1 MKKQKTKYIKVRMT
15 LEEVEQF
22 KKKAKEYKTVSHY
35 VRRALEEYSNMNIRQ
50 QIELMNDL
58 GTFYQKYQNE
68 LSWAGSNLNQAM
80 KRANEL
86 SVAGL
91 LAPGYL
97 REVLLPTI
105 QETQHTLTLIKREL
119 ETLML
124 KSIRSVQPESNS
136 GNGTAGFQNPE
147 NCCILVPPAFHSLE
161 NTIRI

>member
-124 KSIRSVQPESNS
+124 KSIRSAQPATSDE
-136 GNGTAGFQNPE
+136 E
-147 NCCILVPPAFHSLE
+147 
-161 NTIRI
+161 

>member
-1 MKKQKTKYIKVRMT
+1 MKHQRTKVFQLRLT
-15 LEEVEQF
+15 TDELLSL
-22 KKKAKEYKTVSHY
+22 KEKSVPYQSVSHFIRQA
-35 VRRALEEYSNMNIRQ
+35 VEEFSRVDVRQ
-50 QIELMNDL
+50 QIGMMQDL
-58 GTFYQKYQNE
+58 CAFYQKFQNE

-124 KSIRSVQPESNS
+124 KSIRSAQPETSD
-136 GNGTAGFQNPE
+136 E
-147 NCCILVPPAFHSLE
+147 E
-161 NTIRI
+161 

>member
-1 MKKQKTKYIKVRMT
+1 MVNPITLLVSYEETKDQIHQGPDDLGRSGTVQ
-15 LEEVEQF
+15 E
-22 KKKAKEYKTVSHY
+22 KAKEYKTVSHY

-124 KSIRSVQPESNS
+124 KSIRSAQPETSD
-136 GNGTAGFQNPE
+136 E
-147 NCCILVPPAFHSLE
+147 E
-161 NTIRI
+161 

>member
-22 KKKAKEYKTVSHY
+22 KKKAKEYKTV
-35 VRRALEEYSNMNIRQ
+35 RALEEYSNMNIRQ

-58 GTFYQKYQNE
+58 GAFYRKYQNE

-97 REVLLPTI
+97 RKVLLPTI

-124 KSIRSVQPESNS
+124 KNIKSAQPKTSDE
-136 GNGTAGFQNPE
+136 E
-147 NCCILVPPAFHSLE
+147 
-161 NTIRI
+161 

>member
-1 MKKQKTKYIKVRMT
+1 MKEQKTKYIKVRMT

-58 GTFYQKYQNE
+58 DTFYRKYQNE

-105 QETQHTLTLIKREL
+105 QETQQTLTLIKREL

-124 KSIRSVQPESNS
+124 KSIKSAQPKNS
-136 GNGTAGFQNPE
+136 DE
-147 NCCILVPPAFHSLE
+147 E
-161 NTIRI
+161 

>member
-97 REVLLPTI
+97 REVLLPSI

-124 KSIRSVQPESNS
+124 KSIRSTQPETSD
-136 GNGTAGFQNPE
+136 E
-147 NCCILVPPAFHSLE
+147 K
-161 NTIRI
+161 

>member
-124 KSIRSVQPESNS
+124 KSIRSVHPETSD
-136 GNGTAGFQNPE
+136 E
-147 NCCILVPPAFHSLE
+147 E
-161 NTIRI
+161 

>member
-22 KKKAKEYKTVSHY
+22 KKKAKEYKTVSLY

-124 KSIRSVQPESNS
+124 KSIRSVQPETSD
-136 GNGTAGFQNPE
+136 E
-147 NCCILVPPAFHSLE
+147 E
-161 NTIRI
+161 

>member
-1 MKKQKTKYIKVRMT
+1 MKEQKTKYIKVRMT

-58 GTFYQKYQNE
+58 GTFYRKYQNE

-105 QETQHTLTLIKREL
+105 QETQQTLTLIKREL

-124 KSIRSVQPESNS
+124 KSIKSAQPKTSDE
-136 GNGTAGFQNPE
+136 E
-147 NCCILVPPAFHSLE
+147 
-161 NTIRI
+161 

>member
-1 MKKQKTKYIKVRMT
+1 MKEQKTKYIKVRMT

-58 GTFYQKYQNE
+58 GSFYRKYQNE

-105 QETQHTLTLIKREL
+105 QETQQTLTLIKREL

-124 KSIRSVQPESNS
+124 KSIKSVQPKTSDKE
-136 GNGTAGFQNPE
+136 
-147 NCCILVPPAFHSLE
+147 
-161 NTIRI
+161 

>member
-15 LEEVEQF
+15 LEEVEQI
-22 KKKAKEYKTVSHY
+22 KKKAIEYKTVSHY

-80 KRANEL
+80 KRANGL

-124 KSIRSVQPESNS
+124 KRIRSVHHET
-136 GNGTAGFQNPE
+136 TAE
-147 NCCILVPPAFHSLE
+147 E
-161 NTIRI
+161 

>member
-1 MKKQKTKYIKVRMT
+1 MKEQKTKYIKVRMT

-58 GTFYQKYQNE
+58 GTFYRKYQNE

-86 SVAGL
+86 SIAGL

-105 QETQHTLTLIKREL
+105 QETQQTLTLIKREL

-124 KSIRSVQPESNS
+124 KSFKSAQPKTSDE
-136 GNGTAGFQNPE
+136 E
-147 NCCILVPPAFHSLE
+147 
-161 NTIRI
+161 

>member
-124 KSIRSVQPESNS
+124 KSIRSAQP
-136 GNGTAGFQNPE
+136 
-147 NCCILVPPAFHSLE
+147 LSL
-161 NTIRI
+161 IHI

>member
-124 KSIRSVQPESNS
+124 KSIRSSQPETSD
-136 GNGTAGFQNPE
+136 E
-147 NCCILVPPAFHSLE
+147 E
-161 NTIRI
+161 

>member
-58 GTFYQKYQNE
+58 GAFYRKYQNE

-97 REVLLPTI
+97 RKVLLPTI

-119 ETLML
+119 ETLM
-124 KSIRSVQPESNS
+124 KSNP

-147 NCCILVPPAFHSLE
+147 IQHPCSSSMPF
-161 NTIRI
+161 T

>member
-22 KKKAKEYKTVSHY
+22 MKKAKEFKTVSHY

-124 KSIRSVQPESNS
+124 KSIRSVQPETSD
-136 GNGTAGFQNPE
+136 E
-147 NCCILVPPAFHSLE
+147 E
-161 NTIRI
+161 

>member
-22 KKKAKEYKTVSHY
+22 KKTPKQYKTVSHY

-124 KSIRSVQPESNS
+124 KSIRSVQPETSD
-136 GNGTAGFQNPE
+136 E
-147 NCCILVPPAFHSLE
+147 E
-161 NTIRI
+161 

>member
-124 KSIRSVQPESNS
+124 KSIRSAQPKTSDE
-136 GNGTAGFQNPE
+136 E
-147 NCCILVPPAFHSLE
+147 
-161 NTIRI
+161 

>member
-58 GTFYQKYQNE
+58 GAFYRKYQNE

-97 REVLLPTI
+97 RKVLLPTI

-124 KSIRSVQPESNS
+124 KSIRSAQPETSD
-136 GNGTAGFQNPE
+136 E
-147 NCCILVPPAFHSLE
+147 E
-161 NTIRI
+161 

>member
-58 GTFYQKYQNE
+58 GAFYRKYQNE

-91 LAPGYL
+91 LASGYL

-124 KSIRSVQPESNS
+124 KSIRSAQPKTSDE
-136 GNGTAGFQNPE
+136 E
-147 NCCILVPPAFHSLE
+147 
-161 NTIRI
+161 

>member
-91 LAPGYL
+91 LAPGYF

-124 KSIRSVQPESNS
+124 KSIRSVQPETSD
-136 GNGTAGFQNPE
+136 E
-147 NCCILVPPAFHSLE
+147 E
-161 NTIRI
+161 

>member
-58 GTFYQKYQNE
+58 GAFYRKYQNE

-97 REVLLPTI
+97 RKVLLPGNPAHTDLDKTRTGNLDAEEY
-105 QETQHTLTLIKREL
+105 QVCPTQNL
-119 ETLML
+119 
-124 KSIRSVQPESNS
+124 
-136 GNGTAGFQNPE
+136 
-147 NCCILVPPAFHSLE
+147 
-161 NTIRI
+161 

>member
-22 KKKAKEYKTVSHY
+22 KKRTKEYKTVSHY

-58 GTFYQKYQNE
+58 GTFYRKYQNE
-68 LSWAGSNLNQAM
+68 LSWTGSNLNQAM

-105 QETQHTLTLIKREL
+105 QETQHT
-119 ETLML
+119 
-124 KSIRSVQPESNS
+124 P
-136 GNGTAGFQNPE
+136 
-147 NCCILVPPAFHSLE
+147 
-161 NTIRI
+161 

>member
-91 LAPGYL
+91 LAPGYF

-124 KSIRSVQPESNS
+124 KSIRSAQSETSD
-136 GNGTAGFQNPE
+136 E
-147 NCCILVPPAFHSLE
+147 E
-161 NTIRI
+161 

>member
-124 KSIRSVQPESNS
+124 KSIRS
-136 GNGTAGFQNPE
+136 A
-147 NCCILVPPAFHSLE
+147 
-161 NTIRI
+161 

>member
-91 LAPGYL
+91 LFTGGAAAHHPGNPAHTDLDKARTGNLNAEEYQVCPTRNL
-97 REVLLPTI
+97 R
-105 QETQHTLTLIKREL
+105 
-119 ETLML
+119 
-124 KSIRSVQPESNS
+124 
-136 GNGTAGFQNPE
+136 
-147 NCCILVPPAFHSLE
+147 
-161 NTIRI
+161 

>member
-58 GTFYQKYQNE
+58 GTFYRKYQNE

-97 REVLLPTI
+97 REVLLPSI

-124 KSIRSVQPESNS
+124 KSIRSTQPETSD
-136 GNGTAGFQNPE
+136 E
-147 NCCILVPPAFHSLE
+147 K
-161 NTIRI
+161 

>member
-86 SVAGL
+86 SVAGV

-124 KSIRSVQPESNS
+124 KSIRSAQPATSDE
-136 GNGTAGFQNPE
+136 E
-147 NCCILVPPAFHSLE
+147 
-161 NTIRI
+161 

>member
-35 VRRALEEYSNMNIRQ
+35 VRSALEEYSNMNIRQ

-124 KSIRSVQPESNS
+124 KSIKSAQPKTSDE
-136 GNGTAGFQNPE
+136 E
-147 NCCILVPPAFHSLE
+147 
-161 NTIRI
+161 

>member
-15 LEEVEQF
+15 MEEVEQF

-50 QIELMNDL
+50 QIEPMNDL

-124 KSIRSVQPESNS
+124 KSIKSAQPKTSDE
-136 GNGTAGFQNPE
+136 E
-147 NCCILVPPAFHSLE
+147 
-161 NTIRI
+161 

>member
-91 LAPGYL
+91 LAPDYL

-124 KSIRSVQPESNS
+124 KSIRSVQPETSD
-136 GNGTAGFQNPE
+136 E
-147 NCCILVPPAFHSLE
+147 E
-161 NTIRI
+161 

>member
-105 QETQHTLTLIKREL
+105 QETQQTLTLIKQEL

-124 KSIRSVQPESNS
+124 KSIKSAQPKTSDE
-136 GNGTAGFQNPE
+136 E
-147 NCCILVPPAFHSLE
+147 
-161 NTIRI
+161 

>member
-58 GTFYQKYQNE
+58 GAFYRKYQNE

-97 REVLLPTI
+97 RKVLLSTI

-124 KSIRSVQPESNS
+124 KNIKSAQPKTSDE
-136 GNGTAGFQNPE
+136 E
-147 NCCILVPPAFHSLE
+147 
-161 NTIRI
+161 